1 MYCTVYRMRKKVAH
15 VHCTEGGEVR
25 SSVLYIVQEEGKLCS
40 RVLYSTGVRRGE
52 LIVLYTLQEEGE
64 VSFCV
69 LYIVQYI
76 RKE

>member
-40 RVLYSTGVRRGE
+40 
-52 LIVLYTLQEEGE
+52 
-64 VSFCV
+64 CV
-69 LYIVQYI
+69 LCTVQY
-76 RKE
+76 RSKEG